1 MKVAAAKAAL
11 LTSALRASAPPAFAA
26 LRYDDTRLTSLKD
39 AKFDA
44 AYSAA
49 GKLRAIPEAMW
60 LWVDA
65 LRLRAVNS

>member
-11 LTSALRASAPPAFAA
+11 LTSGLHASAPPAFVA
-26 LRYDDTRLTSLKD
+26 LRYDDTKLAGLKD

-49 GKLRAIPEAMW
+49 GKLKAIPEAMW
-60 LWVDA
+60 LWVEA
-65 LRLRAVNS
+65 LRLRG

>member
-49 GKLRAIPEAMW
+49 GKADGHSRGDVAWTEP
-60 LWVDA
+60 
-65 LRLRAVNS
+65 LRLRGANR